1 MDRFLG
7 YKRSA
12 YTQVNNAILIVV
24 ITLHT
29 WVTLGDPR
37 QSVER
42 RLTIVETD
50 VLLLLASG
58 VAPLVPLFSPAEAA
72 ALASLSNNSLLRP
85 CSAKGAGS
93 TPRRV
98 NLSARD
104 AKHLKAPSE
113 TFRKQEI
120 K

>member
-1 MDRFLG
+1 MTIF
-7 YKRSA
+7 KKEKEKKMC
-12 YTQVNNAILIVV
+12 TVAI
-24 ITLHT
+24 LHT

-37 QSVER
+37 HNVDR
-42 RLTIVETD
+42 RLTIVDTD

-58 VAPLVPLFSPAEAA
+58 VAPLLPAFSPAEAA
-72 ALASLSNNSLLRP
+72 ALANLSSNSLLRP

-98 NLSARD
+98 KRSASE

-113 TFRKQEI
+113 T
-120 K
+120 